1 MRSGASLLSV
11 SVFASDLTEL
21 SGESRLRRP
30 VRMTISPQRP
40 RYSAGGVS
48 ERGQKSGASGQFF
61 GLRTAGSACFEPNRT
76 LSASGTH
83 SDAYASRRGGL
94 VLISPED

>member
-21 SGESRLRRP
+21 SGESRLRP
-30 VRMTISPQRP
+30 VPMTGPQRP

-48 ERGQKSGASGQFF
+48 ERAAEWSEWPVFRAE
-61 GLRTAGSACFEPNRT
+61 LEPNGTRD
-76 LSASGTH
+76 ASGTH
-83 SDAYASRRGGL
+83 SDASASRRGGL

>member
-21 SGESRLRRP
+21 SGESRLRP
-30 VRMTISPQRP
+30 VTMTGPQRP

-48 ERGQKSGASGQFF
+48 EMGQKSGASGQFF
-61 GLRTAGSACFEPNRT
+61 GLGMIGLPRAKW
-76 LSASGTH
+76 
-83 SDAYASRRGGL
+83 YAECLRHALRRIRVAARGL